1 MKKTDKTRE
10 TLLEQLKRTP
20 IVQVACEK
28 LGVSR
33 ATFYRWKAEEP
44 GFAEAAEAA
53 LREGAL
59 LVNDLAESQLIGA
72 IKDSTLGAITYWL
85 QHHHKAYANRLEV
98 SGRVDAGGKLTPEQ
112 RDLVDRALRLAA
124 INTKVYGEQEPD
136 A

>member
-33 ATFYRWKAEEP
+33 ATFYRWKSEEP

-72 IKDSTLGAITYWL
+72 IKDSNLGAITYWL
-85 QHHHKAYANRLEV
+85 KHHHSDYKNRLEIEGTV
-98 SGRVDAGGKLTPEQ
+98 STVQELSSEQKDLVRKAFELAGLTPNDHGNE
-112 RDLVDRALRLAA
+112 
-124 INTKVYGEQEPD
+124 
-136 A
+136 